1 MHFQAMLKQVVKLT
15 EQCGDVNLAM
25 QMMRLDQF
33 EIRSLQEYFY
43 LQQQQQMIDTMQTKD
58 VDQSE
63 GSFGLKSKSQDIL
76 RSSEFDAEWATNDE
90 TKQLARQPPSTRIL
104 SWLDWFC
111 ELEAHKFVT
120 KIDIDFIQDLTNL

>member
-1 MHFQAMLKQVVKLT
+1 MHFQAMLKQVIKLT

-25 QMMRLDQF
+25 QMMRLDQY

-43 LQQQQQMIDTMQTKD
+43 LQQQQQKIDTMQSQD

-63 GSFGLKSKSQDIL
+63 SSFGLKSKSQDIL
-76 RSSEFDAEWATNDE
+76 RSSQFDAEWAANDDS
-90 TKQLARQPPSTRIL
+90 KQLARQPPSTRIL
-104 SWLDWFC
+104 SWLEWFC

-120 KIDIDFIQDLTNL
+120 